1 MTDQPE
7 PARRKPNRIVVQAA
21 DQVRRS
27 SKRPRRVHK
36 NLHEPC
42 RDQLHLFDPKDF
54 EDQP

>member
-1 MTDQPE
+1 MTDQPT
-7 PARRKPNRIVVQAA
+7 PAREPNRIVVQAA

-42 RDQLHLFDPKDF
+42 PDQLALFEP
-54 EDQP
+54 ENPT